1 MIRTLRNTAKATK
14 AFVLE
19 TTTTNPAAQP
29 SPVVYVHE
37 HCAKCYVAAPPK
49 GRQTGWHYTPKG
61 LLCPKDGGR

>member
-1 MIRTLRNTAKATK
+1 MIRTPRNTAKATR

-19 TTTTNPAAQP
+19 TSAPAPP
-29 SPVVYVHE
+29 SLVIHVPE

-61 LLCPKDGGR
+61 LLCPKDGGG